1 MVGTDLNEQTVTMKH
16 DFIAKCRC
24 RIKQAI
30 LKNCQPLAGNVI
42 TFYHQLSPR
51 GAQCPNNKV
60 TYAHA
65 TLNANPI
72 RFFLA

>member
-42 TFYHQLSPR
+42 YILSS
-51 GAQCPNNKV
+51 AV
-60 TYAHA
+60 TKGGSM
-65 TLNANPI
+65 PK
-72 RFFLA
+72 